1 MTALPEVPGAAP
13 LLSDRLPVVI
23 SVLMYPCEGPQAPRS
38 IPQNSHH
45 NCSNDP
51 PSGSR
56 ERTSLR
62 RSYRGHLQAHE
73 CHVPV
78 PCSRLES
85 HYALTRKS
93 LALIVDVKLPS
104 GSALLEDGWGGVS
117 SVCRIFRPLGPLS
130 QASKTR
136 MFSIGPTVVSPPRLC
151 PLLRS
156 DRHPRL
162 HRPLTRPRLARL
174 RSGCSNFRVLD
185 ACYEKRT
192 KRRHRLFISDHES
205 CRLTYYPH
213 THPPDPRLFGPTAPT
228 KVLTRALLLRRG
240 SRVYRGFLTFI
251 VSYPG
256 HALVWLI

>member
-1 MTALPEVPGAAP
+1 MQHHCSRPTASGYLSPHVPLRRP
-13 LLSDRLPVVI
+13 T
-23 SVLMYPCEGPQAPRS
+23 APRS
-38 IPQNSHH
+38 IPQNSTTIARTTRRAAHE
-45 NCSNDP
+45 
-51 PSGSR
+51 SG
-56 ERTSLR
+56 TSLR

-73 CHVPV
+73 CHVP
-78 PCSRLES
+78 S
-85 HYALTRKS
+85 HALTRKS